1 MLLVVQ
7 ILTVIVLLLH
17 VYFVLLE
24 TVLYRSRGYKVF
36 GIPKDQMESR
46 ASGMSNQGCYNG
58 FLVVA
63 LALALLWPNPVIAR
77 AFLLYGLG
85 CVVVAGI
92 WGAATVSKK
101 IFFIQALPAILALLA
116 VFVVSTF

>member
-1 MLLVVQ
+1 
-7 ILTVIVLLLH
+7 
-17 VYFVLLE
+17 
-24 TVLYRSRGYKVF
+24 
-36 GIPKDQMESR
+36 
-46 ASGMSNQGCYNG
+46 
-58 FLVVA
+58 
-63 LALALLWPNPVIAR
+63 VIAR